1 MTNPTPEVELIARL
15 RDDDTDPVMLRQ
27 AADLITALIEE
38 RAGQS
43 HADAGLL
50 AALEPFAKALGKAAD
65 DPRWADDDTIEYDG
79 FAEFITV
86 GDLRRARAAIAAL
99 GAGGRDAG

>member
-1 MTNPTPEVELIARL
+1 MTTTTLEVELIARL

-50 AALEPFAKALGKAAD
+50 AALERSTEGWANALELGLIPERHRNTAEILA
-65 DPRWADDDTIEYDG
+65 EDG
-79 FAEFITV
+79 
-86 GDLRRARAAIAAL
+86 RAALAAAK
-99 GAGGRDAG
+99 GA